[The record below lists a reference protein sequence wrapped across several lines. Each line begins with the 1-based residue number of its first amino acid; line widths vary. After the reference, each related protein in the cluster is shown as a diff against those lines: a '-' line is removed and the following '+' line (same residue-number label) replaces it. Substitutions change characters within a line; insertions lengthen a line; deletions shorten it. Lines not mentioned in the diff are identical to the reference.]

1 MSMSSPFENL
11 EKQLALQEW
20 PNVYLFK
27 FIVSNNKE
35 SLARTTALF
44 DETADLTVRS
54 SSGGK
59 FTSVSA
65 KVMMMDVES
74 IMDIYRQAQ
83 DIPGIVSL

>member
-1 MSMSSPFENL
+1 MSDAFDNL

-35 SLARTTALF
+35 SLAKTTALF
-44 DETADLTVRS
+44 DDTADLTVRT

-59 FTSVSA
+59 FNSVSA
-65 KVMMMDVES
+65 KVLMLDVES
-74 IMDIYRQAQ
+74 IINIYKKAQ
-83 DIPGIVSL
+83 EIPGIVSL